1 MKHLWLLVTG
11 ILVYNLLAGQ
21 AAKVYTCF
29 TGDIHFR
36 SDAPQELIK
45 ADSKE
50 LKGAIEATGKTF
62 SFKVRVSSFEG
73 FNSGLQKIHFN
84 ENYLESATYPEAT
97 FKGKIIEDIDWNK
110 EGQYDIR
117 AKGIL
122 SIHGVEQER
131 IIKSTLTVKQGKLY
145 IQSKFTVLLPDHNI
159 PIPRIVK
166 EKLAEEIKVEISATL
181 EGR

>member
-1 MKHLWLLVTG
+1 MRQMMLLLTG
-11 ILVYNLLAGQ
+11 TLINIILAAQ
-21 AAKVYTCF
+21 PAKVFTCF
-29 TGDIHFR
+29 NGTIHFR

-50 LKGAIEATGKTF
+50 LKGAIETTGKTF
-62 SFKVRVSSFEG
+62 SFKVRISSFEG

-84 ENYLESATYPEAT
+84 ENYLESATFPEAS

-122 SIHGVEQER
+122 NIHGVEQER
-131 IIKSTLTVKQGKLY
+131 IIKSTLTIKQGKLY
-145 IQSKFTVLLPDHNI
+145 ILSNFTVLLPDHNI
-159 PIPRIVK
+159 PVPRIVK